1 VTAVTVTVSPLTV
14 AFAKVG
20 SERTAI
26 DTLMKLH
33 GIDRATARAIVREV
47 RLEVDLAGGV
57 SSEEIVADFRE
68 LAS

>member
-1 VTAVTVTVSPLTV
+1 MTAVTVTVSPLTV

-33 GIDRATARAIVREV
+33 NIDRATARAIVREV
-47 RLEVDLAGGV
+47 RSEV
-57 SSEEIVADFRE
+57 
-68 LAS
+68 AS